1 MLITH
6 RGQGVSQVNIAT
18 ATASSQ
24 NYIKLFMMVNKT
36 ASSPSQPRFNH
47 QYSSLFF
54 VHFSY
59 EKNFLVDS
67 FTSIDAIRIKT
78 P

>member
-36 ASSPSQPRFNH
+36 ASSP
-47 QYSSLFF
+47 
-54 VHFSY
+54 
-59 EKNFLVDS
+59 
-67 FTSIDAIRIKT
+67 FTAKI
-78 P
+78 